1 MGFWRF
7 RMDKYDYLKQISIF
21 SELKEEFLE
30 KIHDISLPRKYGKG
44 RIIIMEG
51 EPGEAFFYV
60 KSGLIKISKLSSDG
74 REHILHILNEGH
86 IFAEVTLFNKTVYPA
101 TAEVLEEAEIG
112 MIKNQEL
119 EKVIMQNP
127 ELALQ
132 LIKYLNKRLVEA
144 HMKIRNLALS
154 DTYGRTAQALLKLAE
169 DYGKKSSKGI
179 ELDLNISRQ
188 ELANIVGTTRE
199 TVIRALTTFKKEHSI
214 DIDKNTITITDLE
227 KVKEWF
233 K

>member
-1 MGFWRF
+1 
-7 RMDKYDYLKQISIF
+7 MDKYDYLRQISIF

-30 KIHDISLPRKYGKG
+30 KIHQISLLRKYGKG

-60 KSGLIKISKLSSDG
+60 KSGLIKVSKLSRDG

-101 TAEVLEEAEIG
+101 TAEVLEESEIG

-154 DTYGRTAQALLKLAE
+154 DTYGRTAQALVKLAE

-179 ELDLNISRQ
+179 ELDLNLSRQ

-227 KVKEWF
+227 KVEDWF

>member
-1 MGFWRF
+1 
-7 RMDKYDYLKQISIF
+7 MDQHDYLRQISIF
-21 SELKEEFLE
+21 SELEDEFLE
-30 KIHDISLPRKYGKG
+30 KIHRISLLRKYGKG
-44 RIIIMEG
+44 RIIFMEG

-60 KSGLIKISKLSSDG
+60 KSGLIKITKLSRDG

-112 MIKNQEL
+112 MIKNEEL
-119 EKVIMQNP
+119 EKVIMENP
-127 ELALQ
+127 ELSLQ
-132 LIKYLNKRLVEA
+132 LIKYLNRRLEEA
-144 HMKIRNLALS
+144 HMKIRNLALY
-154 DTYGRTAQALLKLAE
+154 DTYGRTAQALIKLAE

-199 TVIRALTTFKKEHSI
+199 TVIRVLTAFKKEHSI
-214 DIDKNTITITDLE
+214 DIDKNTITIVDLE

-233 K
+233 R